1 MNSRKISIVALIL
14 LAIGIIPGVYAAGWE
29 KSLDLGLTVTQSS
42 YSDSWVG
49 GEAGN
54 VSWTANANGIF
65 QKQLAPVFNLK
76 NTVKLAFGQTH
87 SQDKDTKKW
96 AKPTKST
103 DKIDIE
109 SLGLFNIQ
117 SFLTPYLAVRLESQ
131 FLDASVTAHK
141 RYVNPMLITESAGL
155 ARQLLKKD
163 KDEILTRLGFAFKEN
178 INRVLQP
185 PDSSTTKAETA
196 TDGGIESVTDI
207 KLVLSDKMGYLGKLT
222 LFKALFYSKK
232 DDLKGLP
239 EQDYWKAIDVNW
251 ENSVAASISKYVQ
264 VIFYVQWLYDKQI
277 SKVGRLKQT
286 LSLGLTYKL
295 F

>member
-1 MNSRKISIVALIL
+1 MSGKKIRMAVLTLWIVGL
-14 LAIGIIPGVYAAGWE
+14 IPGAYAAGWE

-65 QKQLAPVFNLK
+65 QKQLTPVFNLK

-87 SQDKDTKKW
+87 SQDKEKKTW

-103 DKIDIE
+103 DKIDLE
-109 SLGLFNIQ
+109 SLGLFDIK
-117 SFLTPYLAVRLESQ
+117 SFLTPYVAVQFESQ
-131 FLDASVTAHK
+131 FLDASITDHK

-155 ARQLLKKD
+155 ARHLWQKD
-163 KDEILTRLGFAFKEN
+163 KNDILSRLGFAFKEN
-178 INRVLQP
+178 INRAWP
-185 PDSSTTKAETA
+185 RTKAEVA

-207 KLVLSDKMGYLGKLT
+207 KMVLSDKMGYTGKLT
-222 LFKALFYSKK
+222 LYKALFYSKK
-232 DDLKGLP
+232 DDFKGLP
-239 EQDYWKAIDVNW
+239 EEDYWKAVDVNW
-251 ENSVAASISKYVQ
+251 ENSVTASISKYVQ
-264 VIFYVQWLYDKQI
+264 VIFYVQWQYDKQI
-277 SKVGRLKQT
+277 SKIGRLKET

>member
-1 MNSRKISIVALIL
+1 MRYKSAILITVAI
-14 LAIGIIPGVYAAGWE
+14 IGLGFMPDAHSAKWE
-29 KSLDLGLTVTQSS
+29 KALDLGLTATQSS

-54 VSWTANANGIF
+54 VSWTANINGIF
-65 QKQLAPVFNLK
+65 QKQMTPVFNLK

-96 AKPTKST
+96 SKPTKST
-103 DKIDIE
+103 DKIDLE
-109 SLGLFNIQ
+109 SLGLFDIK
-117 SFLTPYLAVRLESQ
+117 SFLTPYVAVRFESQ
-131 FLDASVTAHK
+131 FLDASVTDHK

-155 ARQLLKKD
+155 ARHLWQKD
-163 KDEILTRLGFAFKEN
+163 KNDILTRLGFAFKEN
-178 INRVLQP
+178 IDRVLQL
-185 PDSSTTKAETA
+185 PDSSATKAEVA

-207 KLVLSDKMGYLGKLT
+207 KMVLSDKMEYIGKLS
-222 LFKALFYSKK
+222 LYKALFYSKK
-232 DDLKGLP
+232 DDFKGLP

-251 ENSVAASISKYVQ
+251 ENGVTASISKYVQ
-264 VIFYVQWLYDKQI
+264 VIFYVQWMYDKQI